1 MDDHTKNLTQ
11 GLARCDETSWR
22 AFHEEYHPQLYRM
35 ARARGASESDAPE
48 IIQGVYLRVLRHAK
62 VIPEAQ
68 AFLAWLSCLV
78 RCEVIDHAR
87 RRTRRNWLNE
97 RIQQWQE
104 SRRQEPSTEIAINE
118 ELATAMQTL
127 EATDRALLEQHY
139 LDGWSQKQLAEH
151 HHTTIKA
158 VESKLARLRKHL
170 RQSLECPTIDPS

>member
-1 MDDHTKNLTQ
+1 MDDHTKILTQ
-11 GLARCDETSWR
+11 GLTRCDEIAWR
-22 AFHEEYHPQLYRM
+22 AFHEEYHSQLHRM

-62 VIPEAQ
+62 VIPETQ
-68 AFLAWLSCLV
+68 AFIAWLACLV

-104 SRRQEPSTEIAINE
+104 SRRQEPSTEITANE

-127 EATDRALLEQHY
+127 EACDRALLEQHY
-139 LDGWSQKQLAEH
+139 LEGWSQKQLAEH
-151 HHTTIKA
+151 HHTTVKA

>member
-1 MDDHTKNLTQ
+1 MDVHTKNLTQ
-11 GLARCDETSWR
+11 GLARCDEIAWR
-22 AFHEEYHPQLYRM
+22 AFHEEYHSQLHRM

-68 AFLAWLSCLV
+68 AFMAWLSCLV

-104 SRRQEPSTEIAINE
+104 SRRQEPATEIAISE
-118 ELATAMQTL
+118 DLATAMQTL
-127 EATDRALLEQHY
+127 EACDRALLEQHY
-139 LDGWSQKQLAEH
+139 LEGWSQKQLAEH
-151 HHTTIKA
+151 HHTTVKA